1 LALPCALW
9 KLQLDGY
16 GKTFC
21 LQATFCQKSQLKNK
35 IKRFWW
41 VSITKSEGNS
51 QNHQMPIVGFQCVAI
66 NIGGY
71 FKNYTSYLVYSQL
84 LLNIIR
90 TITISEKPSY
100 WLSPL
105 NRLQK
110 IFKKMIYKFSCFVGR
125 STLRHFK

>member
-1 LALPCALW
+1 MYINLSPKPLALPCALW

-21 LQATFCQKSQLKNK
+21 LQAKFCQKSKLNKK

-51 QNHQMPIVGFQCVAI
+51 QNHQIPIVGFQCVAI

-84 LLNIIR
+84 LLNFR
-90 TITISEKPSY
+90 KDDHHFRKTFRLVIT
-100 WLSPL
+100 
-105 NRLQK
+105 
-110 IFKKMIYKFSCFVGR
+110 
-125 STLRHFK
+125 T